1 MELYLVTTIVDRKKA
16 DIMDKILKDMNFSFV
31 LANLGFGTAKSEHL
45 LLYDLEE
52 SEKAIFYTIATRKSV
67 QDLFLCAEEKL
78 YIDIPGNG
86 IMMSIPLKSVSGGS
100 NLEYIT
106 KGQEIGGGKP
116 VMEFKHELIVV
127 IIKEGHSDE
136 VMEFARSAGAGGG
149 TVIHAKGTGT
159 AEVNKF
165 MGVSIA
171 PGKDMIYILSPAD
184 KKTDIMTAINENSGK
199 GKPAEAFCFSLPVSA
214 VTGLREMPTDFFNE
228 KQ

>member
-1 MELYLVTTIVDRKKA
+1 MELYMVMSIIERKKA
-16 DIMDKILKDMNFSFV
+16 DVMTDILNELNFSLV
-31 LANLGFGTAKSEHL
+31 LENLGKGTATSEHL
-45 LLYDLEE
+45 LLYDLQETD
-52 SEKAIFYTIATRKSV
+52 KAIFTTIATRESV
-67 QDLFLCAEEKL
+67 QNLFLYAEKRM

-86 IMMSIPLKSVSGGS
+86 IMLSIPLKSLSGGS
-100 NLEYIT
+100 NLAHIT
-106 KGQEIGGGKP
+106 EGQKIGGGKP

-159 AEVNKF
+159 DEVQKF

-171 PGKDMIYILSPAD
+171 PNKDMIYILSASD
-184 KKTDIMTAINENSGK
+184 KKADIMNAIAENCGK

-214 VTGLREMPTDFFNE
+214 VTGLRKISDDFFKNE
-228 KQ
+228 D